1 MAFALEAFRLC
12 AANIDAAEQTHAG
25 MSSFEAAM
33 DVVRESNDFCLSVE
47 GMRNPQIQC
56 VISKHKTVVL
66 KARDCQEL
74 SAREAAF
81 QYITFTRCELV
92 KSANGIPE
100 AGEALMLLGAAESGI
115 VGGDL
120 FHGDAI
126 TAMLQAAVIDITPED
141 YKPHSALG
149 ITLSRQSL
157 SEQARLSIQ
166 RSLEL
171 KPTQLGYQ
179 GLIELAMQS

>member
-1 MAFALEAFRLC
+1 
-12 AANIDAAEQTHAG
+12 
-25 MSSFEAAM
+25 
-33 DVVRESNDFCLSVE
+33 
-47 GMRNPQIQC
+47 
-56 VISKHKTVVL
+56 
-66 KARDCQEL
+66 
-74 SAREAAF
+74 
-81 QYITFTRCELV
+81 
-92 KSANGIPE
+92 
-100 AGEALMLLGAAESGI
+100 MLLGVAELGI

-126 TAMLQAAVIDITPED
+126 AAMLQRSAIDINPED
-141 YKPHSALG
+141 YRPHSALG

-179 GLIELAMQS
+179 GLIELAIQS